1 MAERRARGR
10 RVGGSGARAEILG
23 GALAE
28 FAERGYDAA
37 SLRGIARRAGVDP
50 ALVRYYFPGGKAE
63 LFAVALADRGV
74 DPVSVAGELVAGGVD
89 GLAARLVE
97 TVVGVWD
104 EPGGREQFRVIF
116 GAAASGSSATIRE
129 FLGREIFGRVATVLE
144 GDDVETRVGLFAS
157 HVLGILVARHVLEL
171 EPIASMPPAD
181 LARRAAPT
189 LQRYLDQPH
198 LDPSP

>member
-1 MAERRARGR
+1 MAERRTRGR
-10 RVGGSGARAEILG
+10 RVGGAGARAEILT

-74 DPVSVAGELVAGGVD
+74 DPVAVASELVAGGVD
-89 GLAARLVE
+89 GLAQRLVE

-104 EPGGREQFRVIF
+104 APGGREQFRAVF
-116 GAAASGSSATIRE
+116 GAAASGSSATLRE
-129 FLGREIFGRVATVLE
+129 FLGREIFGRVAAQLS
-144 GDDVETRVGLFAS
+144 GADVETRVGLFAS
-157 HVLGILVARHVLEL
+157 HMLGILVARYVLEL
-171 EPIASMPPAD
+171 EPIASMTPAD
-181 LARRAAPT
+181 LARHAAPT
-189 LQRYLDQPH
+189 LQRYLDP
-198 LDPSP
+198 

>member
-10 RVGGSGARAEILG
+10 RVGGAARGEILT

-37 SLRGIARRAGVDP
+37 SLRGIARRAHVDP

-74 DPVSVAGELVAGGVD
+74 DPVAVASELVAGGID
-89 GLAARLVE
+89 GLARRLVE

-104 EPGGREQFRVIF
+104 APDGREQFRVVF
-116 GAAASGSSATIRE
+116 GAAASGSSAPIRE
-129 FLGREIFGRVATVLE
+129 FLGREIFGRVAALLE
-144 GDDVETRVGLFAS
+144 GPDVETRVGLFAS
-157 HVLGILVARHVLEL
+157 HVLGILVARYVLEL
-171 EPIASMPPAD
+171 EPITSMTPAE
-181 LARRAAPT
+181 LAHRAAPS
-189 LQRYLDQPH
+189 LQRYLDPA
-198 LDPSP
+198 